1 MWTRCAALWIAIG
14 LSQAQSV
21 HDWVIVPGVRVG
33 PVAASSTAADLA
45 KAFGAAAVMNK
56 DVEIGEGVTEPGTV
70 IDEKHPGRA
79 LAILWKD
86 ASRRKPATVIICY
99 QLEEGDCAWKTE
111 NGIGMKT
118 TLKEL
123 EARNGRPFILAGFG
137 WDYAGTVSSWEGG
150 TLTSLLKGPGRLTLR
165 LTPTNEQNAKLTP
178 KEFESVGGEQL
189 ISSRH
194 PVLQKVNPQVYSIQ
208 FDFGQ

>member
-1 MWTRCAALWIAIG
+1 MWTRCVVMLIATG
-14 LSQAQSV
+14 LAQAQSA
-21 HDWVIVPGVRVG
+21 HDWTIVPGVRVG
-33 PVAASSTAADLA
+33 PITASSTEGDLR
-45 KAFGAAAVMNK
+45 KAFGSVAVVNK

-86 ASRRKPATVIICY
+86 ASKRKPATVIVCY
-99 QLEEGDCAWKTE
+99 LLEEGDCAWKTDS
-111 NGIGMKT
+111 GIGMKT

-150 TLTSLLKGPGRLTLR
+150 TLTPLLKGPGRLTLR
-165 LTPTNEQNAKLTP
+165 LTPTNAQNAKLTP
-178 KEFESVGGEQL
+178 KEFEAVGGEQL
-189 ISSRH
+189 MSSRH
-194 PVLQKVNPQVYSIQ
+194 PVMQKVNPQVYSIQ
-208 FDFGQ
+208 FEFQ